1 MAVVILA
8 SGVELH
14 ARISTPGN
22 PTANKIDPSLPSIV
36 FCHPTWLDSFFFYP
50 QIEDPLFTDG
60 YNLVAFDMRGHGLT
74 LGGSRPERYDA
85 WSVADDIVAGM
96 DGLGIRAAH
105 VVGVAFG
112 AVVAANLASAH
123 ADRVKTLT
131 LISLPPNVDNE
142 DTAMGYAECREALVA
157 ATLAGDADTMDAI
170 TQATFA
176 YDAGALAP
184 AIREV
189 RDEYMAA
196 ARERLEASPEEA
208 ADAAFYVWE
217 PVTTRQPQTTDEM
230 AQISAPVLILQAGTT
245 EEPAFTEDAQLW
257 AFRFNSLHRTARAQ
271 VHMIDN
277 VGHFMTLTSPNV
289 VNPLVAKFIG
299 TPASARLPPLPRVGA
314 RIRGP
319 SEPRR
324 PSTPRSATFGG
335 FDMSIPF
342 TRGPTVGEAMDRVN
356 VYVDVVTEVVGTT
369 MPRRKAPKG
378 PGTDKP
384 KLAKKRAKVTP
395 TVALPTVAA
404 QPQTQPQPVA
414 GPSIIPWKQQLSNLV
429 ANLPPL
435 PPAATPS
442 TWTPETMAAS
452 LEAYTGWA
460 TSIRQWHRELESTLL
475 EPNLDGLLEM
485 ISTPFAPP
493 LTLAEAETNLPPNT
507 LHAYLVNEVTPNYRR
522 FRALS
527 TPSLSEHVALESLG
541 MALDDMLAQHVL
553 PHIAPGHSSDVATG

>member
-1 MAVVILA
+1 MSSWPHPPIDMAVVILA

-356 VYVDVVTEVVGTT
+356 VYVDVVTEVVGSFDNTVEAT
-369 MPRRKAPKG
+369 ALKPRR
-378 PGTDKP
+378 
-384 KLAKKRAKVTP
+384 
-395 TVALPTVAA
+395 
-404 QPQTQPQPVA
+404 QPSSP
-414 GPSIIPWKQQLSNLV
+414 
-429 ANLPPL
+429 

-553 PHIAPGHSSDVATG
+553 PHIAPGHSSDVASASFLQFVVHELMPSWEGDGG